1 MCPELCQAPCSPAV
15 RNTAGAGAQGTQS
28 PRRSNTLFRAGEKE
42 RKIATGKKC
51 IVFPAQGVSQPQ
63 IPKHFGEHWQE
74 GLEKRN
80 LLSAHARPLCSVRSG
95 GGVGLTAMCRRLQ
108 ASPVS
113 RFWGEKNL
121 VRSRSISLCHQRQHD
136 VTTSFFLALILCAV
150 EGDPGVLIAGQ
161 RIYSSFPVY

>member
-1 MCPELCQAPCSPAV
+1 MSGALPGPVQPCGQEHSWRRGTGNAV
-15 RNTAGAGAQGTQS
+15 A
-28 PRRSNTLFRAGEKE
+28 RRSNTLFRAGEKE

-63 IPKHFGEHWQE
+63 ILKHFGEHWQE

-113 RFWGEKNL
+113 RLWGGKNL

-136 VTTSFFLALILCAV
+136 VTTSFFLALLLCAV